1 MCRSLLNL
9 MEGMDSHL
17 REKLLN
23 AAKMFMFLLFES
35 LRSLEER
42 FNSKT
47 DKELAV
53 DAKVTQATSYRHKVF
68 LIFLAFF

>member
-1 MCRSLLNL
+1 MCRSHLNL

-53 DAKVTQATSYRHKVF
+53 DAKVTQATSHRH
-68 LIFLAFF
+68 